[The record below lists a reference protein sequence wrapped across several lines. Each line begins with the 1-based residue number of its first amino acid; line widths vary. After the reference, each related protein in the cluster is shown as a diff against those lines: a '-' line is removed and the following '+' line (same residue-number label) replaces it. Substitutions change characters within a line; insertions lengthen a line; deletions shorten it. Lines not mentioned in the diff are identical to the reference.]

1 MALIHLNFHSDIL
14 GMAMQADVIL
24 PQKNTSLIGLKT
36 TESETYPTLW
46 LLHGLS
52 DDNTIWQRRTSIER
66 YASERGIAV
75 VMVNGHK
82 SWYCDMKY
90 GERYFTYLTEELP
103 KICRHFFRGMSA
115 RREDNVVAGL
125 SMGGYGALKCA
136 LTYPDRY
143 AAAASLSGAVD
154 IAAYV
159 EGKKEQENP
168 YWYAILGDFDKVRGS
183 ENDLFALAERC
194 AASPQKP
201 RLSLWCGTEDHLIHA
216 NRRLKAHLDALS
228 LAPCYAE
235 SEGDH
240 SWTWWDLHIRDA
252 LAFFFDPSA
261 ENS

>member
-1 MALIHLNFHSDIL
+1 MALIHLNFHSDVL

-24 PQKNTSLIGLKT
+24 PQKNTSLIGMQT
-36 TESETYPTLW
+36 RDSETYKTLW

-66 YASERGIAV
+66 YASEKGIAV
-75 VMVNGHK
+75 VMVNGER
-82 SWYCDMKY
+82 SWYTDMKY
-90 GERYFTYLTEELP
+90 GGRFFTYLTDELP
-103 KICRHFFRGMSA
+103 KICRNFFRGMSDK
-115 RREDNVVAGL
+115 REDNFVAGL

-159 EGKKEQENP
+159 EGKNELDDP
-168 YWYAILGDFDKVRGS
+168 YWYSILGDFDKVRGS
-183 ENDLFALAERC
+183 KNDLFALAESC
-194 AASPQKP
+194 AKSEVKP
-201 RLSLWCGTEDHLIHA
+201 RLFLWCGTEDFLLGS

-228 LAPCYAE
+228 LDNTYRE

-240 SWTWWDLHIRDA
+240 SWHWWDLHIQSA
-252 LAFFFDPSA
+252 LSFFF
-261 ENS
+261 EE

>member
-1 MALIHLNFHSDIL
+1 MALIHLNFHSDTL

-24 PQKNTSLIGLKT
+24 PQKNTSLIGMQT
-36 TESETYPTLW
+36 SESETYKTLW

-66 YASERGIAV
+66 YASEKGIAV
-75 VMVNGHK
+75 VMVNADR

-90 GERYFTYLTEELP
+90 GGRYFTYLTDELP

-115 RREDNVVAGL
+115 RREDNLVAGL

-143 AAAASLSGAVD
+143 IAAASLSGAVD

-159 EGKKEQENP
+159 EGKSEMSDP
-168 YWYAILGDFDKVRGS
+168 YWYSILGDFDKVRGS
-183 ENDLFALAERC
+183 ENDLFALADRLCEKAER
-194 AASPQKP
+194 P
-201 RLSLWCGTEDHLIHA
+201 RLFLWCGTEDHLISS
-216 NRRLKAHLDALS
+216 NRRLKAHFDS
-228 LAPCYAE
+228 LGIENTYKE

-240 SWTWWDLHIRDA
+240 SWHWWDLHIRDA
-252 LAFFFDPSA
+252 IEFFLEKS
-261 ENS
+261 E